1 MYRIGQEEADA
12 VARVIHSGKLFRYH
26 EGGQCQ
32 QFEQRYAA
40 ALGVKH
46 VGLTSSGTA
55 ALTAAL
61 AGLEIGPGDEVI
73 VPAFTFMATAI
84 AVLAVGAIPVIIDV
98 DESLT
103 LSPDAL
109 EAAIGPRT
117 RAVIPVHMIGL
128 PCDMRAVMRIARQ
141 RKLKVVEDACQAV
154 GGAYEGRMLGSI
166 GHAAA
171 FSFNYYKNMTCGEG
185 GAFAT
190 NTARVARRAEC
201 CIDPCRFYWKGRRGG
216 GVRPF
221 TSSGSRASE
230 FDGAMLNV
238 QLDRL
243 PDMIRRMRDQKR
255 RILSETADAGLMPA
269 VTHSL
274 DHECGSHTVFL
285 LASAAKARAF
295 AQAVGGVRP
304 IDTGRHVYTEWDPI
318 LEKRGAFHEA
328 LNPFKLPA
336 NRRCRMRYARDMCP
350 RSLDILG
357 RAVMI
362 ANHPD
367 RTEQDVTGLVERI
380 RQAGRDGSKV

>member
-1 MYRIGQEEADA
+1 MYRIGQEEIDA
-12 VARVIHSGKLFRYH
+12 VARVIQSGQLFRYH

-73 VPAFTFMATAI
+73 VPAYTYMATAI

-103 LSPDAL
+103 LAPDAL
-109 EAAIGPRT
+109 EDAIGPRT

-128 PCDMRAVMRIARQ
+128 PCDMREIVRIAR
-141 RKLKVVEDACQAV
+141 RHKLKVIEDACQAV
-154 GGAYEGRMLGSI
+154 GGAYEGRMLGGI
-166 GHAAA
+166 GHAGA
-171 FSFNYYKNMTCGEG
+171 FSFNFYKNMTCGEG

-201 CIDPCRFYWKGRRGG
+201 CIDPCRFYWRGRKGG
-216 GVRPF
+216 GIRPF
-221 TSSGSRASE
+221 TASGSRASE
-230 FDGAMLNV
+230 FEGAMLNA

-243 PDMIRRMRDQKR
+243 PDMIQRMRAQKQR
-255 RILSETADAGLMPA
+255 MLHETAGAGLTPA

-274 DHECGSHTVFL
+274 AHECGTHTVYL
-285 LASAAKARAF
+285 LSTAAKARAF
-295 AQAVGGVRP
+295 AKAVGGVRP

-318 LEKRGAFHEA
+318 LEKRGAFHDA

-336 NRRCRMRYARDMCP
+336 NRRCRMRYAKDMCP

-362 ANHPD
+362 GNHPD
-367 RTEQDVTGLVERI
+367 RSAQDVTGLIERI
-380 RQAGRDGSKV
+380 RQAARDAAKG